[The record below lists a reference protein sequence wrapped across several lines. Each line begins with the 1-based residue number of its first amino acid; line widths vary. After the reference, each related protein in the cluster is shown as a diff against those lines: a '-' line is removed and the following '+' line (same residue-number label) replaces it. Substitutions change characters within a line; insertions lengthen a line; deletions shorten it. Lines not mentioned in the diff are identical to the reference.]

1 MNLSSRIFTKRDTR
15 VTCLFSVGCA
25 AKHAAGAAC
34 IRVVCCSVPSS
45 RHPSLLR
52 RHSLPLGNVESSV
65 FCLLLP
71 LPSSRHP
78 GLLRRRSLPL
88 GNAVSSVSCLL
99 LPLPSSRHPGS
110 SEGALC
116 LLAMRRAVCP
126 AFYSLSP
133 PADTQAPQKAL
144 SASWQCGEQCLL
156 PFTPSL
162 LQQTPQAPQKALSTS
177 WQCREQC
184 LLPFT
189 MCIVTVSSTEPN
201 HHLLQ
206 EIK

>member
-1 MNLSSRIFTKRDTR
+1 MTRLPLISRGSQCWDQTPILSVGFEGGLPDKFLLVNLLSRIFTKRDTR

-34 IRVVCCSVPSS
+34 IRVVCCSLPSS
-45 RHPSLLR
+45 RHPRLLR
-52 RHSLPLGNVESSV
+52 RCSLPLGNVESSV

-78 GLLRRRSLPL
+78 RLFRRRSLPL
-88 GNAVSSVSCLL
+88 GNTESSVSCLL
-99 LPLPSSRHPGS
+99 LPLSSSGHPR
-110 SEGALC
+110 
-116 LLAMRRAVCP
+116 LLRRR
-126 AFYSLSP
+126 SL
-133 PADTQAPQKAL
+133 QAPQKAL
-144 SASWQCGEQCLL
+144 SASL
-156 PFTPSL
+156 
-162 LQQTPQAPQKALSTS
+162 
-177 WQCREQC
+177 QCREQC

-201 HHLLQ
+201 HLLQ